1 MKKFVL
7 ALGLGGSLAFFSG
20 CGALVPAEQGML
32 FTSSASPI
40 TATSSSSASREGSA
54 TCTNIL
60 GLVALG
66 DCSVNTAASNGS
78 ISQIKSVDSKNFS
91 ILGIYTTKTTIVK
104 GN

>member
-7 ALGLGGSLAFFSG
+7 ALGLGASLAFFSG
-20 CGALVPAEQGML
+20 CGGVIGAENGL
-32 FTSSASPI
+32 IFSDNTTPI